1 VSETS
6 PRSFAPPARPQ
17 VLLIDD
23 GETYAEVIT
32 EQLPELSLLS
42 PRGSSGGRFADGP
55 AALRYLKKLGPDA
68 PGVDLVLLDM
78 HFDVPEERLL
88 PLGGGAS
95 LRRRKRFQGVAILRA
110 LREHHP
116 RLPVVL
122 LTSQQDLSLTDF
134 DSELAS
140 QSMTYLLDGDDL
152 DALRIRIHGALAESA
167 LGLEDV
173 DAEVLWGGDARVA
186 GLRRRLAVVARGP
199 MPVILEGET
208 GTGKSYLA
216 ERFVHRLSGRKGPF
230 VAVDLSTMPPDLVP
244 AQLFGA
250 VRGAYTGAVRDQKG
264 LFEAAHGGTLF
275 IDEIQNVPPHVQRQ
289 LLTVLQERRVRPLG
303 STREV
308 AVDVKVVA
316 ASNAPLAEAV
326 RAGRFRP
333 DLYMRLSPATRV
345 VIPPL
350 RERAADLQFFAHR
363 FVERAVAEPELDAL
377 RTRLARATGL
387 PGGAPL
393 RLRIGRETASAA
405 GEAEALEL
413 ALPAPAWQ
421 RMRAHGWPG
430 NLRELAMVM
439 HNLVAF
445 TLVAAVDA
453 LSSGVALARPR
464 LQVDPGLLGEL
475 LAGSAGLGVG
485 DAAGGERAGGVGP
498 GDGLSVQLNADSTL
512 NRVAQDVERQYMR
525 ELFKRTGGDLERI
538 AELLLGDGSRT
549 RAVRMRYNQLG
560 LSIRELRDA

>member
-1 VSETS
+1 M
-6 PRSFAPPARPQ
+6 ADARPR

-23 GETYAEVIT
+23 GTTYAEVVR
-32 EQLPELSLLS
+32 EQLQELSLLS
-42 PRGSSGGRFADGP
+42 PRGTKDGRFEDGA
-55 AALRYLKKLGPDA
+55 AALRYLKKLDAGA

-78 HFDVPEERLL
+78 HFDLPEERLL
-88 PLGGGAS
+88 PLTGASS

-110 LREHHP
+110 LRALHP

-122 LTSQQDLSLTDF
+122 LTSEQDLSLADV
-134 DSELAS
+134 DRELAS

-167 LGLEDV
+167 LGLEDA
-173 DAEVLWGGDARVA
+173 DAEVLWGGDARVGA
-186 GLRRRLAVVARGP
+186 LRRRLAVVARGP

-230 VAVDLSTMPPDLVP
+230 VAVDLSTVPADLVP

-250 VRGAYTGAVRDQKG
+250 LRGAYTGAVRDQKG
-264 LFEAAHGGTLF
+264 VFEAADGGTLF
-275 IDEIQNVPPHVQRQ
+275 IDEIQNVPAAVQRQ
-289 LLTVLQERRVRPLG
+289 LLGVLQERRVRPLG
-303 STREV
+303 GTREV

-316 ASNAPLAEAV
+316 ASNAPLSEAGA
-326 RAGRFRP
+326 AGRFRP

-350 RERAADLQFFAHR
+350 RERAADLEFFAHR

-377 RTRLARATGL
+377 RTRVARATGL
-387 PGGAPL
+387 PGNAPL
-393 RLRIGRETASAA
+393 RLRVGRARA
-405 GEAEALEL
+405 GDDEL
-413 ALPAPAWQ
+413 ALQLVLPRPAWQ
-421 RMRAHGWPG
+421 QLRGHAWPG

-445 TLVAAVDA
+445 TLVGAVDA
-453 LSSGVALARPR
+453 LSSGVSLARPR

-475 LAGSAGLGVG
+475 LAGSRGLGVG
-485 DAAGGERAGGVGP
+485 DGRAVADSGDP
-498 GDGLSVQLNADSTL
+498 GDAMAVEVKPDSTL
-512 NRVAQDVERQYMR
+512 NRVAQEVERQYMR
-525 ELFKRTGGDLERI
+525 ELFKRTGGDLERM

-549 RAVRMRYNQLG
+549 RAVRLRFNQLG
-560 LSIRELRDA
+560 ISVRELREE